1 VWPKL
6 HKQDFTASMRKA
18 LWPAVS
24 VLTVAAA
31 VSCEGPSSGSS
42 FIVLRAD
49 RTVSGPSA
57 YPLATDPGRVGTY
70 PARTPQG
77 PGYFYDEV
85 LEYRVWLNPQR
96 GALPRNGA
104 SDYVMT
110 FAQYESA
117 EKSSQHTV
125 GAEEPLVLV
134 RQYEWIDELEFK
146 KYFAR
151 KGEGITEWQ
160 VQWLADG
167 KRNPN
172 SIEEFMKHPRPAP
185 QDNGDE
191 GNQ

>member
-1 VWPKL
+1 
-6 HKQDFTASMRKA
+6 
-18 LWPAVS
+18 
-24 VLTVAAA
+24 
-31 VSCEGPSSGSS
+31 
-42 FIVLRAD
+42 
-49 RTVSGPSA
+49 
-57 YPLATDPGRVGTY
+57 
-70 PARTPQG
+70 
-77 PGYFYDEV
+77 

-110 FAQYESA
+110 LAQYESA